1 MGCNC
6 GGGGFQP
13 DDGLEPA
20 DQQVGVLA
28 YDANYTSP
36 PTVIEPPAAE
46 AAKKWDAE
54 QNRTEA

>member
-6 GGGGFQP
+6 GGGFQP

-20 DQQVGVLA
+20 DNPNPA

-36 PTVIEPPAAE
+36 PTVIPPPAA
-46 AAKKWDAE
+46 AAGAKKWNPDTG
-54 QNRTEA
+54 RTED